1 MWVGSWFWFWFWQND
16 FVFEDEKGGNGDSYQ
31 MCSFVDKT
39 KTNAPPLPLIIS
51 GK

>member
-1 MWVGSWFWFWFWQND
+1 MWVGSWFWFWQND

-31 MCSFVDKT
+31 MCLFVDKT